1 MRISDWSSDVCS
13 SDLVATLVRGLLMGT
28 GAIFPVPDPGI
39 QLSLGVAGLCVVA
52 GLGGGLLAVLAT
64 EMVYFAEDTFT
75 RLPIHWMWWP
85 AIGGLIIGIGG
96 LFEPRAMGVGYDVI
110 DRKDTRLKSRH

>member
-13 SDLVATLVRGLLMGT
+13 SDL
-28 GAIFPVPDPGI
+28 PGI

-64 EMVYFAEDTFT
+64 EMVYFAEDTFK

-96 LFEPRAMGVGYDVI
+96 LFEPRAMGGGYDVI
-110 DRKDTRLKSRH
+110 RDLLQGHARSEEQRVGKECDSA